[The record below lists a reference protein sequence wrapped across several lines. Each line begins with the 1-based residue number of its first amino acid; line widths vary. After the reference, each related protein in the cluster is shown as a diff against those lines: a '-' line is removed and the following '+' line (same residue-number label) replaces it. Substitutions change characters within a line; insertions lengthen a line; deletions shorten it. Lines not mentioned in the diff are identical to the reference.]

1 MNLQLKGASRQTR
14 LRLYRGKT
22 MAYNY
27 SRDLHGLLGMPQQA
41 ILMGVFLLSL
51 SVFLVVEFLHSL
63 LYRKISIESYLVFHN
78 IAEFF
83 SVMVSLSIFGV
94 GWYTYNQSKN
104 RHALFLSCAFLTI
117 GLIDFMHTLSFPGM
131 TDFIT
136 PNNTNKAILF
146 WIAARLFSAMAFLA
160 SAYIYLDTESRFLP
174 KNNLL
179 ALAFAIPAIAFVG
192 VIYYPSYL
200 PAMFIENSGLTPFK
214 IYSEYLI
221 VILFAGA
228 FFIYWGRFLKTK
240 DEPLIFFLS
249 ALVISIFSELAFT
262 LYKSAFDT
270 YNMLGHIY
278 KVVAFFLIYKGI
290 FIASVQHPYVKLTE
304 TSEEL
309 LRANRAYRVL
319 SRCNQTLIRA
329 AEESRLL
336 HEICKIIVEAGGY
349 RLAWVGFAEQD
360 EQKTVRPVAQAG
372 YEDGYLETVNIRW
385 ADTERGRCPT
395 GTAIRTGKLSVVRN
409 ILTDPN
415 YAPWRAEAIKR
426 GYASAIALPL
436 VVNGK
441 PFGALNIYAKEQ
453 DAFDE
458 EEIEL
463 LTELA
468 GDIAYGIASL
478 RTRAERNKLEE
489 IRLENLRLEAA
500 DKAKSEF
507 LASMSHE
514 LRTPLNASIGFSE
527 LLMQGLAGELSEK
540 QKHYVDNVLTSNQF
554 LLSLINDI
562 LDLSKIEAGKIEL
575 APEKISVPVT
585 IKETLSLIKEK
596 AMKHNVLL
604 KTEFDSQLEFIEADK
619 QRFKQILFN
628 LLSNAVK
635 FNKDEG
641 GTATIIARKE
651 GDMAHISVSD
661 TGIGIKEE
669 KVGRLFNKFE
679 QLEPGLSQ
687 KYGGTGLGLAITKQ
701 LVDLHGGRI
710 WAESKYGEGSTFTF
724 ALPLKAMKE
733 KK

>member
-1 MNLQLKGASRQTR
+1 
-14 LRLYRGKT
+14 
-22 MAYNY
+22 
-27 SRDLHGLLGMPQQA
+27 MPQQA

-104 RHALFLSCAFLTI
+104 RHALFISCAFLTI

-146 WIAARLFSAMAFLA
+146 WIAARLFSAIAFLA
-160 SAYIYLDTESRFLP
+160 SAYIYLDRESRFLS

-192 VIYYPSYL
+192 VIYYPSYI
-200 PAMFIENSGLTPFK
+200 PVMFIENSGLTPFK

-304 TSEEL
+304 TGEEL
-309 LRANRAYRVL
+309 FRANRAYRVL

-360 EQKTVRPVAQAG
+360 EQKTVRPAAQAG
-372 YEDGYLETVNIRW
+372 YEDGYLETVNITW
-385 ADTERGRCPT
+385 ADTEHDRDPT
-395 GTAIRTGKLSVVRN
+395 GTAISTGKPSVVRN

-436 VVNGK
+436 VVNGN

-478 RTRAERNKLEE
+478 RTRAERKKLEE
-489 IRLENLRLEAA
+489 IRLENLHLEAA

-575 APEKISVPVT
+575 VPEKMSIPVS
-585 IKETLSLIKEK
+585 IKETLTLVKEK
-596 AMKHNVLL
+596 ALKHNVLL
-604 KTEFDSQLEFIEADK
+604 KTEFDPALEFIEADK

-635 FNKDEG
+635 FSKDEG
-641 GTATIIARKE
+641 GIVTIATKKAD
-651 GDMAHISVSD
+651 DMAQISVSD
-661 TGIGIKEE
+661 TGIGIKPENM
-669 KVGRLFNKFE
+669 GRLFNKFE

-701 LVDLHGGRI
+701 LVEKHGGRI
-710 WAESKYGEGSTFTF
+710 WAESNYGEESIFTFT
-724 ALPLKAMKE
+724 LPLNAKGGK
-733 KK
+733 